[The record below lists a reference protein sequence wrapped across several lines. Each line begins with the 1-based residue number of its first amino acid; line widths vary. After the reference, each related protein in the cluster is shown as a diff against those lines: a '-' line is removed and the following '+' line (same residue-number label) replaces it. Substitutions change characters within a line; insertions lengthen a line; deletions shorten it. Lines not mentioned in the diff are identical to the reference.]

1 MWKEDMICLRREGGS
16 SFDQCNNERR
26 GILFSHPFS
35 SSREQQQT
43 RTAKT
48 HPHRSSLLFS
58 FSIHSI
64 DNQQSSSPVSHH
76 ITITGKSIVSKR
88 ARVSTF
94 ASLSLFLFIY
104 PFVVLLIN
112 EGAHFLLFT
121 HAHHFKKGS
130 TQKFF
135 VFARKFTN
143 HTMLHP
149 LSFHRWSKRGRRGLH
164 FPAYASTTYEV

>member
-1 MWKEDMICLRREGGS
+1 MINAIMRDEEYCFHIHSRAVENS
-16 SFDQCNNERR
+16 SK
-26 GILFSHPFS
+26 
-35 SSREQQQT
+35 REQQKHI
-43 RTAKT
+43 RTDLACFS
-48 HPHRSSLLFS
+48 RSP
-58 FSIHSI
+58 SIPSTTI
-64 DNQQSSSPVSHH
+64 IVTSHH

-149 LSFHRWSKRGRRGLH
+149 LSFHR
-164 FPAYASTTYEV
+164 